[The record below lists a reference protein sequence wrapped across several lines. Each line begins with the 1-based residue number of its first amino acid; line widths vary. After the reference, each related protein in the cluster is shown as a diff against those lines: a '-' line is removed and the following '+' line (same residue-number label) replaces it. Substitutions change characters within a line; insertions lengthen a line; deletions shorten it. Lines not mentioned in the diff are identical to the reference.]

1 MVRNLVGDRAFYR
14 RVMATATPIIL
25 QNAITNF
32 VSLLDNVMVGQLS
45 TAQIGGVTIANNN
58 LLFIF
63 MLALYGGASGA
74 GIFTTQYFGSG
85 DQDGIRHTFRF
96 KLIISLLLTVVG
108 CGIFYFGSDFLI
120 GMYLKGEG
128 DLTLAADTL
137 FYGKQYL
144 MIMLIGL
151 PAFAVTNAYAGTLR
165 ECGQPLVPMV
175 AGFIATGVNLMF
187 NYILIFGKLGL
198 PAMGVAGAAVATV
211 LSRYVEMGIVVI
223 WTHANTKL
231 LPFVKGLYKSLY
243 IPATLLKAIII
254 KGMPL
259 LLNEFLYAT
268 GMAVLNQ
275 CYSVCGL
282 DVVPALSIST
292 TIYNLGSVV
301 FRSLGNTVGI
311 LTGQMLGANLP
322 SEEVRE
328 QNTKMTVFGISTGVL
343 FGGILIAISGL
354 VPKLYNTT
362 DSVRHLATW
371 FIIISSAAMPL
382 QAYIFP
388 VYFTLRSGGKTMIT
402 FLFDCGSIWILS
414 IPLAFCLSNFT
425 SLPIIPIFIACH
437 SIDIIKSVVGYVM
450 IKNGSWIQ
458 NLTIK

>member
-1 MVRNLVGDRAFYR
+1 MVRNLVGDRSFYR

-74 GIFTTQYFGSG
+74 GIFTTQYFGS
-85 DQDGIRHTFRF
+85 QNHDGIRHTFRF

-108 CGIFYFGSDFLI
+108 CGIFWLGSDFLI

-128 DLTLAADTL
+128 DATLAADTL
-137 FYGKQYL
+137 FYGRQYL

-151 PAFAVTNAYAGTLR
+151 PAFAVTSAYAGTLR
-165 ECGQPLVPMV
+165 ECGHPAVPMV

-187 NYILIFGKLGL
+187 NYVLIFGKLGTPVL
-198 PAMGVAGAAVATV
+198 GVAGAAIATV
-211 LSRYVEMGIVVI
+211 ISRYVELGIVVI
-223 WTHANTKL
+223 WTHAHTKI
-231 LPFVKGLYKSLY
+231 LPFVKGLYRSLF
-243 IPATLLKAIII
+243 IPASLLKAIII

-259 LLNEFLYAT
+259 LLNEFFYAL

-292 TIYNLGSVV
+292 TIYNLGGVV

-322 SEEVRE
+322 EQEVRD
-328 QNTKMTVFGISTGVL
+328 QNTKMTVFGISSGVL
-343 FGGILIAISGL
+343 FGAILISPF

-362 DSVRHLATW
+362 ASVRHLATW
-371 FIIISSAAMPL
+371 FIIISSCAMPL

-388 VYFTLRSGGKTMIT
+388 VYFTLRSGGKTVIT
-402 FLFDCGSIWILS
+402 FLFDCGSIWALS

-425 SLPIIPIFIACH
+425 TLPIIAIYVACH
-437 SIDIIKSVVGYVM
+437 SIDLIKCVVGYVM

-458 NLTIK
+458 NLTVK